1 MPFSSQGAGAATIVL
16 LAVHGTTYYHATDA
30 AIEDT
35 ESFAEVGAAQANFQS
50 ITKERDHCAA
60 LKKDCT
66 SAKCCKITG
75 YRCIKGSEK
84 EAKCANDRSKK
95 RTMHSN
101 E

>member
-50 ITKERDHCAA
+50 ITKERETTVPLIRKTAHQP
-60 LKKDCT
+60 
-66 SAKCCKITG
+66 SAVK
-75 YRCIKGSEK
+75 
-84 EAKCANDRSKK
+84 
-95 RTMHSN
+95 
-101 E
+101 